1 MGVLYVDGLPGGDGV
16 GELEDDVFVV
26 DF

>member
-1 MGVLYVDGLPGGDGV
+1 MSVLYVDGLPGCDGV
-16 GELEDDVFVV
+16 GELEDDFFVV